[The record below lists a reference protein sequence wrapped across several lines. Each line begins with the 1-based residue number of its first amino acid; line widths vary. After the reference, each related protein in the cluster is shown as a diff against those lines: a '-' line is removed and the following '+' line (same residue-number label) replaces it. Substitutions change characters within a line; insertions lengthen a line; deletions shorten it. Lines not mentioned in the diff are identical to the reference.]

1 MKKPLS
7 GLSAWLVQRLSAVF
21 MLGFMVFLLV
31 HFLVEAPASY
41 EAWRTWMRC
50 APVSVS
56 AGLFVAALLAHA
68 WVGLRDV
75 TLDYVASLAARVAV
89 LSLIAATLVAVAVF
103 AFRILFLAHG

>member
-1 MKKPLS
+1 MRSPLS

-31 HFLVEAPASY
+31 HFLVDPPGSY
-41 EAWRTWMRC
+41 EAWRTWMGDV
-50 APVSVS
+50 PVSVA
-56 AGLFVAALLAHA
+56 AGVFVAALLAHA